1 MKKTVRGE
9 VTVFLSL
16 VFLLLLSLTG
26 AVLESAS
33 IQVRKNERHADAVRA
48 MESVFAEYQKELLE
62 SYHIFALDASYETGN
77 MEEQNILNRLSFY
90 GAENMDAGI
99 SGIRYLTDQNGK
111 AFYEQAVQY
120 MGYHSEE
127 SGTEQLAEE
136 KSRWWEISENTK
148 SYEKE
153 AYKNELELKRVLNE
167 SGTEV
172 SGEENPI
179 ETVSEIKAGKLLNLV
194 LPDTMTLSQQKA
206 RAGMLV
212 SSRERR
218 EGYGMAGESGPALSS
233 VFFNLYL
240 TSHFSCAVDGEET
253 EGLRYEL
260 EYLLKG
266 KESDV
271 ENLEEVVQTLALLR
285 AVPNYTYLQGDSA
298 RKAEAQAAAAVLGTL
313 LAVPQASEL
322 ITQALLLAWSYG
334 EALVDVRTL
343 LSGKKVAL
351 TKSAETWTLS
361 LAGLTALGAGGS
373 IPEGKDAQNGF
384 SYERYLQML
393 LLLEDRDILVM
404 RALDMVEL
412 NLRSRDGLEF
422 FRADNCV
429 SAMEAEFTCSLRRG
443 VEYRFSS
450 RYGYR

>member
-218 EGYGMAGESGPALSS
+218 EGYG
-233 VFFNLYL
+233 
-240 TSHFSCAVDGEET
+240 EET

-393 LLLEDRDILVM
+393 LLLEDRDTLVM

>member
-1 MKKTVRGE
+1 MKKRSGRSDSIFKSGISSSAVTDRG
-9 VTVFLSL
+9 
-16 VFLLLLSLTG
+16 
-26 AVLESAS
+26 SAGKRVHS
-33 IQVRKNERHADAVRA
+33 GQENERHADAVRA

-351 TKSAETWTLS
+351 TKSAET
-361 LAGLTALGAGGS
+361 
-373 IPEGKDAQNGF
+373 
-384 SYERYLQML
+384 
-393 LLLEDRDILVM
+393 
-404 RALDMVEL
+404 
-412 NLRSRDGLEF
+412 
-422 FRADNCV
+422 
-429 SAMEAEFTCSLRRG
+429 
-443 VEYRFSS
+443 
-450 RYGYR
+450 